1 MSQKKG
7 YPQTEADKTLLNLI
21 RAKFSLIYVVTWE
34 EKRVISA
41 LSSIIEDDALN
52 IGSIE
57 VWDSARGLC
66 GAKGNPLDPAIRSA
80 ADILNH
86 ISMRVEESRKSP
98 EEKKAEIPGGP
109 IFVLCDFFRA
119 LSTGCTPEIERMV
132 RVLSQRMKRTSICVV
147 ITSPTLCLPLA
158 LEKSVAVVDYPLP
171 DNNTLGMLVQA
182 SRKVVEDKGII
193 DKYEMDEEKVVD
205 GLRGL
210 TMQEAEDALA
220 NASVK
225 TRKFDLDT
233 ILEQKKQIIR
243 KNGTLDVIST
253 DETMFSVGG
262 LAGIKQFIQMRKDA
276 YSEKARA
283 YGLPIPKGLFLL
295 GIQGTGKSLIAKVIS
310 KEFGCPLLKLDMGRL
325 FGSLQGES
333 EGNARQAMQ
342 LAEAVSPCVLLI
354 DEIDK
359 GFAGATGM
367 TTDSGTTKR
376 VLGSILNW
384 MQEKKSAVFIVACAN
399 STKDL
404 PPELLRRGR
413 FDESF
418 FVDLPRVDERTEIW
432 RIHLSKRNRDP
443 NKFTLAPL
451 ASITEGF
458 SGAEIEACVVDAMHL
473 GFSKGREIEMADLEW
488 AVAACKPLSK
498 VMKEEIDLLRETS
511 LNRMRDAGVALELEY
526 KTEQQ
531 QQSEDWEKRF

>member
-1 MSQKKG
+1 M
-7 YPQTEADKTLLNLI
+7 
-21 RAKFSLIYVVTWE
+21 TWE

-41 LSSIIEDDALN
+41 LTKIIDDPALN

-57 VWDSARGLC
+57 VWDSSRGLSSV
-66 GAKGNPLDPAIRSA
+66 KGHPLDAAIRNPM
-80 ADILNH
+80 DILNH
-86 ISMRVEESRKSP
+86 ISLKVEESRKSP
-98 EEKKAEIPGGP
+98 DEKKAEAPGGP
-109 IFVLCDFFRA
+109 IYVLCDFFRA
-119 LSTGCTPEIERMV
+119 LSTACTPEIERMV
-132 RVLSQRMKRTSICVV
+132 RVLGQRMKRTSISVV

-171 DNNTLGMLVQA
+171 DKETLDMLVKA

-193 DKYEMDEEKVVD
+193 DKYDMDEEKVVD

-210 TMQEAEDALA
+210 TLQEAEDAMA
-220 NASVK
+220 KASVK
-225 TRKFDLDT
+225 TRKFDIDT
-233 ILEQKKQIIR
+233 ILELKKQIIR
-243 KNGTLDVIST
+243 KNGMLDVITTRESMGT
-253 DETMFSVGG
+253 VGG
-262 LAGIKQFIQMRKDA
+262 LAGIKQFIQMRKEG

-283 YGLPIPKGLFLL
+283 YGLDMPKGLFLL
-295 GIQGTGKSLIAKVIS
+295 GIQGTGKSLVAKVIS

-333 EGNARQAMQ
+333 ENNARQAIQ
-342 LAEAVSPCVLLI
+342 LAGAVSPCVLLI

-384 MQEKKSAVFIVACAN
+384 MQEKESPVFIVACAN

-418 FVDLPRVDERTEIW
+418 FVDLPRADERRAIW
-432 RIHLSKRNRDP
+432 EIHLTKRKRDP
-443 NKFTLAPL
+443 SKFNVVTL
-451 ASITEGF
+451 SGMTDGF
-458 SGAEIEACVVDAMHL
+458 SGAEIEACVVDALHL
-473 GFSKGREIEMADLEW
+473 GFSKGREIEQGDLEW
-488 AVAACKPLSK
+488 AAEACKPLSR
-498 VMKEEIDLLRETS
+498 VMKEEIDHLRETS
-511 LNRMRDAGVALELEY
+511 LNRMRDAGVALSLDHKVE
-526 KTEQQ
+526 EQQ
-531 QQSEDWEKRF
+531 SDDWGKRFT